1 MHQDPSPTQPD
12 WLDAHQASVGR
23 YVLGPILGLGGAG
36 EVREAWDVV
45 LCRTVALKVLR
56 KMEPVGLIRF
66 MHEAQIQSRIAHPNI
81 CRIYDVDNSGGI
93 PKIAMQLVR
102 GPTLSQVAHE
112 LTVKEVV
119 VILAQVAEAIHAA
132 HRLNLIHRD
141 LKPSNIL
148 LERSP
153 EGRWTPVVCDFGLA
167 MALDEPSLTLGPGL
181 LGTPAFMAP
190 EQSRGERRLVG
201 PATDVYALGATLH
214 FALFGDPPA
223 LDPEGSALPRRGGL
237 SASRS
242 PSPDLPRDLETILC
256 KCLER
261 DPGLRYPTA
270 MALAEDLWLFAD
282 GAPIRARPV
291 SALEHRWRQLRQ
303 YRMVVLAVLLAAA
316 AVLTGRLVE
325 KGRLTRRQRQRA
337 QAEQYFALE
346 AADME
351 KELRLEK
358 MMPLHDMRPAY
369 AQLRARMAAI
379 RARMAAQGPAA
390 QAPGHYALGCA
401 QLLLR
406 DYAGARHDLDQAW
419 SLGAREPDVAWYLAR
434 SLTGAAF
441 MATNPAI
448 YSTGFPP
455 PGREQLAEQ
464 VQALLAQAR
473 GAKNSSSEYADAL
486 LAFVRQDYRRCAA
499 SAHACF
505 LAHPWQFEAATLE
518 SLALSSQGRAQF
530 DRGDL
535 QGAEASYREAMAA
548 AEHFL
553 VFGHSDE
560 FTYHAYFIAAQR
572 LAFLLAS
579 RGRLTL
585 SCLDDLRT
593 TADWVM
599 ILDPSEP
606 ELQDDWLQFGLIKA
620 YRLRDLGRDPGPE
633 LAAVRMFLDTRAQE
647 PLTVELRADRML
659 VHWRLAELAC
669 RRGRDP
675 VPELALAL
683 KDPGHTRGFRH
694 RDFLGEILN
703 FKARLEMRQGL
714 DPRPTVA
721 EALDRQAPQPEHA
734 VSWTLCETAA
744 ESWLIQARWE
754 AGHGLDARASLRS
767 SRTLVDQALKINPGS
782 GSGHALKGLT
792 LALEA
797 RLQPGGQPDPLEE
810 ARDQLRLASA
820 LAPPGRLQAALRRAL
835 GQGKPGRPGTEADL
849 LDY

>member
-223 LDPEGSALPRRGGL
+223 LGPEGSALPRRGGAL
-237 SASRS
+237 R
-242 PSPDLPRDLETILC
+242 LPEPQPRPAPGPGDHPAQVPGA
-256 KCLER
+256 

-291 SALEHRWRQLRQ
+291 SALEHRWRQLRRS
-303 YRMVVLAVLLAAA
+303 RMVVLAVLLAAA

-325 KGRLTRRQRQRA
+325 KGRLTRQQRRRA
-337 QAEQYFALE
+337 QAEQVLRPGGGGHGE
-346 AADME
+346 GAAAGKDDAAPRHAAG
-351 KELRLEK
+351 LRAAPGAHGIHPRADGGPGARGPGAG
-358 MMPLHDMRPAY
+358 PLCPGLRPTPAQGLRRRPA
-369 AQLRARMAAI
+369 
-379 RARMAAQGPAA
+379 GPGTGLEPWGPGTGRGLVPGP
-390 QAPGHYALGCA
+390 QPDRCRPHGHQPGHLQHRVPASGPGA
-401 QLLLR
+401 AGGTGPGA
-406 DYAGARHDLDQAW
+406 AGAGPRRQ
-419 SLGAREPDVAWYLAR
+419 
-434 SLTGAAF
+434 
-441 MATNPAI
+441 
-448 YSTGFPP
+448 
-455 PGREQLAEQ
+455 EQLQ
-464 VQALLAQAR
+464 RVH
-473 GAKNSSSEYADAL
+473 ADAL

-518 SLALSSQGRAQF
+518 SLALSSQGHAQF

-585 SCLDDLRT
+585 SYLDDLRT

-620 YRLRDLGRDPGPE
+620 CRLRDLGRDSGPE
-633 LAAVRMFLDTRAQE
+633 LAAVRMFLDTRAQDPSPRSCGPTGCWSTGAWQNWLAAGAGTGAGAGAGLE
-647 PLTVELRADRML
+647 GPGPHLR
-659 VHWRLAELAC
+659 
-669 RRGRDP
+669 
-675 VPELALAL
+675 VPA
-683 KDPGHTRGFRH
+683 PGF
-694 RDFLGEILN
+694 
-703 FKARLEMRQGL
+703 
-714 DPRPTVA
+714 
-721 EALDRQAPQPEHA
+721 
-734 VSWTLCETAA
+734 
-744 ESWLIQARWE
+744 
-754 AGHGLDARASLRS
+754 
-767 SRTLVDQALKINPGS
+767 PG
-782 GSGHALKGLT
+782 
-792 LALEA
+792 
-797 RLQPGGQPDPLEE
+797 
-810 ARDQLRLASA
+810 
-820 LAPPGRLQAALRRAL
+820 
-835 GQGKPGRPGTEADL
+835 
-849 LDY
+849 